1 MASSRQMRRSGLPS
15 PVPPPVENSRVSRN
29 HDRPQSYLR
38 PGVDEWEEPPL
49 RNPVPSFEDYKGLE
63 RHGVLEHMAP
73 LGSLPN
79 SKVKARVRQYEPPRR
94 PLPLRNGEVKGSRED
109 MSTPEPPPQ
118 LLSRPAMPDTEEMA
132 QPVLLE
138 QQPVLL
144 EQQPVLLE
152 QQPVL
157 LEQDK
162 LEQNNMSHEVLEQ
175 HIDPSLRRVTNISST
190 QASPTRPMSNHST
203 SCPTSTSQAKWKPIV
218 DSAIK
223 CASEKGRNRMG
234 PAILKL
240 YEESTQNQALADLLE
255 IVLYHTPTDQ
265 QKAEFQ
271 IYVKAAK
278 KQTKK
283 KDKVAKI
290 STSSS
295 VMSKSPAKS
304 LRSSVARQLENTK
317 HSPDITTN
325 NLSAPSS
332 QSPPAKHSLSHR
344 VPNGTPSKDQRP
356 SKRMK
361 RHASASSDS
370 SLSSLNSDV
379 ENYAPGKVE
388 STLSR
393 AAVNSAVLAPAS
405 KTHPGIGP
413 RLGSFSNSRTIPD
426 DSPEARIAARRR
438 LAQGFDA
445 YPVDE
450 SHLRSPLLTP
460 KHSSTSPT
468 SLQPHAQQSRRNGN
482 LPKSKLSDGDLPD
495 SPTSSQGEFLLPP
508 PQGPSR
514 GITPQLGRP
523 LKAGKKAARI
533 KRSYVAYFFFCLCSQ
548 RCTASVA
555 QICRGVN
562 TIIAQR

>member
-15 PVPPPVENSRVSRN
+15 PVPPPVVNPRVSRN

-38 PGVDEWEEPPL
+38 PDVDEWEEPPL

-94 PLPLRNGEVKGSRED
+94 PLPLRNGEVKVSRED

-118 LLSRPAMPDTEEMA
+118 LLGGPPMPEAEEMA
-132 QPVLLE
+132 PPVSPE
-138 QQPVLL
+138 QGRV
-144 EQQPVLLE
+144 
-152 QQPVL
+152 
-157 LEQDK
+157 
-162 LEQNNMSHEVLEQ
+162 EQNNMSHEVLDE
-175 HIDPSLRRVTNISST
+175 HIDPSLRPVTNISSS
-190 QASPTRPMSNHST
+190 QASPTRPTSNHS
-203 SCPTSTSQAKWKPIV
+203 TSTSQAKWKPIV

-255 IVLYHTPTDQ
+255 VVLYHTPTDQ

-283 KDKVAKI
+283 KDKMVKA
-290 STSSS
+290 SASSS
-295 VMSKSPAKS
+295 AMSKSPAKS
-304 LRSSVARQLENTK
+304 LRSSVTRQSENVK
-317 HSPDITTN
+317 DSPEITTN
-325 NLSAPSS
+325 NISATTS
-332 QSPPAKHSLSHR
+332 QSPPVKPLPSHR
-344 VPNGTPSKDQRP
+344 LPNGTPSKDPRP
-356 SKRMK
+356 SKRTK

-393 AAVNSAVLAPAS
+393 ATTDGAILAPTS
-405 KTHPGIGP
+405 KAHPGIGP
-413 RLGSFSNSRTIPD
+413 RLGSFSNSRTAPD

-450 SHLRSPLLTP
+450 SHLRSPLLAP
-460 KHSSTSPT
+460 QHPSTSPT
-468 SLQPHAQQSRRNGN
+468 SLQPRAQQSRRNGN
-482 LPKSKLSDGDLPD
+482 LPKSKLSEGDFPD

-533 KRSYVAYFFFCLCSQ
+533 KRS
-548 RCTASVA
+548 
-555 QICRGVN
+555 
-562 TIIAQR
+562 

>member
-15 PVPPPVENSRVSRN
+15 PIPPPVDNPRVSRN

-38 PGVDEWEEPPL
+38 PDVDEWEEPPL

-94 PLPLRNGEVKGSRED
+94 PLPLRNGEVKVSHED
-109 MSTPEPPPQ
+109 LSTPEPLPQ
-118 LLSRPAMPDTEEMA
+118 LLGRQPMPEAEEMA
-132 QPVLLE
+132 QPVFSE
-138 QQPVLL
+138 QGKV
-144 EQQPVLLE
+144 
-152 QQPVL
+152 
-157 LEQDK
+157 
-162 LEQNNMSHEVLEQ
+162 EQNNMSHEVLEE
-175 HIDPSLRRVTNISST
+175 HIDPSLRRVTNIPSS
-190 QASPTRPMSNHST
+190 QASPTRPTSNHST

-283 KDKVAKI
+283 KDKLVKA
-290 STSSS
+290 SASSS
-295 VMSKSPAKS
+295 AMSKSPAKS
-304 LRSSVARQLENTK
+304 LRSSVTRQLENVK
-317 HSPDITTN
+317 GSPETIPNNISATT
-325 NLSAPSS
+325 S
-332 QSPPAKHSLSHR
+332 QSPPANPSLLHR
-344 VPNGTPSKDQRP
+344 LPNGTPSKDPRP
-356 SKRMK
+356 SKRPK

-388 STLSR
+388 STVSR
-393 AAVNSAVLAPAS
+393 AAADSAVLAPAS
-405 KTHPGIGP
+405 KAHTGIGP
-413 RLGSFSNSRTIPD
+413 RLGSFSNSRPTPD

-450 SHLRSPLLTP
+450 SHLRSPLLAP
-460 KHSSTSPT
+460 KHPSTSPT
-468 SLQPHAQQSRRNGN
+468 SLQPRGQQSRKTGN
-482 LPKSKLSDGDLPD
+482 FPKSKLSDGDFPD

-514 GITPQLGRP
+514 GVTPQLGRP

-533 KRSYVAYFFFCLCSQ
+533 KRS
-548 RCTASVA
+548 
-555 QICRGVN
+555 
-562 TIIAQR
+562 